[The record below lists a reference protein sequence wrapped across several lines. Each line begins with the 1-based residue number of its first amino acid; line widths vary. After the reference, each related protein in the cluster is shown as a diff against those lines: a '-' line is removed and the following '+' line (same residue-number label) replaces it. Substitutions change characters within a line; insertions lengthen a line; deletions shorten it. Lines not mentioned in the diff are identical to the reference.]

1 MNRSSWVALDAS
13 TDRRS
18 RARTLARIHRRV
30 TEGATPP
37 PTLRRPIAESWRRC
51 AVAGI
56 DPERGLAPVVRSA
69 DEARERWRSH
79 PLSIAE
85 PVLHELLAD
94 VHDEDGQVVL
104 ACDSDGSLLW
114 IDGEPAQLDAAHEIH
129 LEPGAL
135 WSEDAAGTNAMGTA
149 LAIDHPI
156 QVFSAEHFSE
166 AAHDW
171 TCSAAP
177 VHDPETGRMLGVI
190 DLSGPASTAHPHSLA
205 LVEAAARVIESELA
219 MQLAGRGT
227 AGDTKTAS
235 IPLARPRRRP
245 VAARGPLRVEALGRN
260 RAVVANEAGQI
271 DLSRRH
277 SELVVLLTL
286 FRDGL
291 DAVEVAHQ
299 LYGEYGLPVSARAE
313 ISRLRRILG
322 DRLPRGGHRIVGPIE
337 ADFTAL
343 ERMAGNGQ
351 AAAALERYPG
361 PLLPSSDVPLVVEA
375 RERLDL
381 RLRDAVVDSADP
393 AMLARWLE
401 TPSGR
406 DDIEACRALVRMLGD
421 GDPRRSAAQ
430 TRLRRLSR
438 EERRAAATIEGHDA

>member
-205 LVEAAARVIESELA
+205 LVEAAARVIESELGWRIA
-219 MQLAGRGT
+219 ERHTRQL
-227 AGDTKTAS
+227 S
-235 IPLARPRRRP
+235 ARLSAPSVVALGLRHRRAEP
-245 VAARGPLRVEALGRN
+245 GALGVEALGRD
-260 RAVVANEAGQI
+260 RARVAANGGWRE
-271 DLSRRH
+271 LSRRH
-277 SELVVLLTL
+277 SEIVVLLTM
-286 FRDGL
+286 FEDGL
-291 DAVEVAHQ
+291 EVKRLARE
-299 LYGEYGLPVSARAE
+299 LYGAYGLPVTARAE
-313 ISRLRRILG
+313 VSRLRRILG
-322 DRLPRGGHRIVGPIE
+322 DRLPRGTHRLDGPLD
-337 ADFTAL
+337 ADFVVVEELVDEGRT
-343 ERMAGNGQ
+343 
-351 AAAALERYPG
+351 AAALDRYPG
-361 PLLPSSDVPLVVEA
+361 PILPSSRAPLVVEA
-375 RERLDL
+375 RERLEL
-381 RLRDAVVDSADP
+381 RLREAAIESGDP
-393 AMLARWLE
+393 ALLARWLE

-406 DDIEACRALVRMLGD
+406 DDIEASRALVVALRE
-421 GDPRRSAAQ
+421 GDPAWSAALS
-430 TRLRRLSR
+430 RLRRLSR
-438 EERRAAATIEGHDA
+438 G